1 MKKHVLIVE
10 DEAWQ
15 ADVFV
20 RQLADAYDVR
30 LVTNG
35 HAAINAIDDETPDVI
50 ILDVLLAGS
59 TGFSLI
65 HELKSHDD
73 LADIPIILISNL
85 AEVVPVEIAKRYDI
99 TEVIDKAE
107 LRPRELRGV
116 IDRILA

>member
-1 MKKHVLIVE
+1 MKKRVLIVE

-15 ADVFV
+15 ADVLV
-20 RQLADAYDVR
+20 RQLVDTYD
-30 LVTNG
+30 LSLAASG
-35 HAAINAIDDETPDVI
+35 HAAINAIDDVLPDVI

-73 LADIPIILISNL
+73 LAGIPIILITNL
-85 AEVVPVEIAKRYDI
+85 AEVVPAEIAKQYDI

-107 LRPRELRGV
+107 LRPRELRGIV
-116 IDRILA
+116 DRVLA

>member
-1 MKKHVLIVE
+1 MKKQVLIVE

-20 RQLADAYDVR
+20 RQLADTYDVS
-30 LVTNG
+30 LATNG
-35 HAAINAIDDETPDVI
+35 HAAINAIDDALPDVI

-73 LADIPIILISNL
+73 LSAIPIVLITNL
-85 AEVVPVEIAKRYDI
+85 AEAVPAEIAKRYDI

-116 IDRILA
+116 VDRILE